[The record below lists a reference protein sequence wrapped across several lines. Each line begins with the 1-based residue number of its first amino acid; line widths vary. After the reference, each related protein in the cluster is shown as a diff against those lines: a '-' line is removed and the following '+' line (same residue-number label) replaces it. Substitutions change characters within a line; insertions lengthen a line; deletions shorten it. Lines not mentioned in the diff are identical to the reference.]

1 MSGTE
6 IDRQVTAV
14 YNDCWKIYREYT
26 KTHDMSQYNRRI
38 VELKAKYPQ
47 MQRFVIDI
55 LWAFVPVV
63 NSLHAEYMM
72 QKGGEGVRKQ

>member
-1 MSGTE
+1 MTE
-6 IDRQVTAV
+6 V

-38 VELKAKYPQ
+38 VELKTKYPQ
-47 MQRFVIDI
+47 MQRFVRDI
-55 LWAFVPVV
+55 LLAFVPVV

-72 QKGGEGVRKQ
+72 EQTPKR